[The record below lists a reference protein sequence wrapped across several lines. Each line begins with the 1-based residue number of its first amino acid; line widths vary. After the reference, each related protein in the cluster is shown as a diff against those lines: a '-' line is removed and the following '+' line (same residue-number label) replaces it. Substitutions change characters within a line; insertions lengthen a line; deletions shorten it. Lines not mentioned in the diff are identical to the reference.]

1 MGFCRVGSSLVS
13 IIMRLLPVI
22 QNDVYPLSIIQ
33 DNDVNDGEQALE
45 GLEGQKTPGEQVV
58 SLWICC
64 LLLPS
69 LHISSVG
76 MIQSEIPLFHLLTC
90 VSLCINRM
98 LCPLIFPVPYKN
110 KTYY

>member
-45 GLEGQKTPGEQVV
+45 GLEGQKTAGVQVV
-58 SLWICC
+58 
-64 LLLPS
+64 
-69 LHISSVG
+69 
-76 MIQSEIPLFHLLTC
+76 
-90 VSLCINRM
+90 
-98 LCPLIFPVPYKN
+98 
-110 KTYY
+110 